1 MGNGVRVSTCESIIE
16 TIPNVH
22 GMNLIYDVSILLQ
35 SKLTLSHRQQSR
47 CLDIYGGPGD
57 LIIPYSARAV
67 LCLICLDESFIVLIA
82 TTYPLLAAL

>member
-35 SKLTLSHRQQSR
+35 SKLTLSHRQQS
-47 CLDIYGGPGD
+47 
-57 LIIPYSARAV
+57 S
-67 LCLICLDESFIVLIA
+67 VLIYMGA
-82 TTYPLLAAL
+82 QEI